1 MSIQN
6 FIPTVWAARIQKELE
21 AKYVFAEL
29 TNRDYEGDISGFGDS
44 VKINNIGDITVG
56 DYVKNSTVIT
66 PEQLTST
73 QQELLID
80 QAKYISFY
88 VDDVD
93 AAQAKPKV
101 MDEAVRK
108 SSRALA
114 AQADTFIA
122 NLMNDGA
129 GLTGPAGALSVTD
142 IPDFMGTIVQ
152 QLDEADNDPDE
163 ERFIVVPAWLKKLI
177 VTSFQGN
184 TQSVD
189 VQTNGLV
196 GRYYGLNV
204 YMSNRLPDAT
214 AGTDSVYL
222 AGTRSGTTMAE
233 QIVSMEAY
241 RPESSFS
248 DAVKGLHVYGA
259 KVVLPNALLRGE
271 VSEFSEA

>member
-6 FIPTVWAARIQKELE
+6 FVPTVWAARIQKELE

-29 TNRDYEGDISGFGDS
+29 TNRDYEGDISSFGDS
-44 VKINNIGDITVG
+44 VKINNIGDISVD

-73 QQELLID
+73 QQELSID
-80 QAKYISFY
+80 QAKYLAFY

-93 AAQAKPKV
+93 AAQTKPKV

-142 IPDFMGTIVQ
+142 IPNFMGTIVQ

-189 VQTNGLV
+189 VQANGLV

-204 YMSNRLPDAT
+204 YMSNRLPDAD

-222 AGTRSGTTMAE
+222 AGTRSGATMAE

-271 VSEFSEA
+271 VSESV